1 MSDVGAEAIDDI
13 VVVPEVELR
22 DLPVGASERL
32 SAVPA
37 QVVGDIVVVTGLAK
51 GLWELVVAA
60 LARVCDVRPRSEGS
74 VDADAVVVDLIT
86 ATDPANQVLAHIL
99 TSFLLTRVLT

>member
-1 MSDVGAEAIDDI
+1 VSDVGAEAIDDI

-22 DLPVGASERL
+22 DLSVRASERL

-37 QVVGDIVVVTGLAK
+37 QVVGDIVVVAGLAK

-60 LARVCDVRPRSEGS
+60 LARIRDVRPRSERS

-86 ATDPANQVLAHIL
+86 TTDPANQVLAHIL
-99 TSFLLTRVLT
+99 TSFLLTQVLT